1 MARSTSTG
9 KTSEV
14 NELLMIMVSVTFVAG
29 PRSLALREE
38 YRLIMFDNG
47 VRVQIFG
54 YEREEVIGSWRNF
67 IMKNC
72 TMFTVHVIVLG

>member
-1 MARSTSTG
+1 VACATSAG
-9 KTSEV
+9 KTFEV
-14 NELLMIMVSVTFVAG
+14 NHLLMVMASLNSVEGTRSVAQ
-29 PRSLALREE
+29 E

-54 YEREEVIGSWRNF
+54 YETVEVIGRWRNF

-72 TMFTVHVIVLG
+72 TVFTVHITLLG